1 MSQSSTRLIVGAI
14 IAALFLGL
22 FGYVL
27 IRAILFAQGIAP
39 DQPSDDAYYIMNIV
53 GGLVSAVVVAELA
66 ITATSEAPS
75 GRLFAPRTAL
85 AADAIPAPGP
95 RLLAIVYVFVW
106 LALGVAALVF
116 GLMEYEV
123 RVPPLIEFAKTW
135 LGFAIAAAYAY
146 FGLQPDNR

>member
-1 MSQSSTRLIVGAI
+1 MSQFSTRLVVGAI

-27 IRAILFAQGIAP
+27 IQAILYAQGLAP
-39 DQPSDDAYYIMNIV
+39 KGPSDEAYYIMNIV

-66 ITATSEAPS
+66 ITATSDAPA
-75 GRLFAPRTAL
+75 GQLFAPRTAV
-85 AADAIPAPGP
+85 AATDAAAAGP
-95 RLLAIVYVFVW
+95 RRLAILYVFVW

-116 GLMEYEV
+116 GLMEYKV
-123 RVPPLIEFAKTW
+123 KVPPLIEFAKTW

-146 FGLQPDNR
+146 FGLQPNNG